1 MRNEEGLDNSDDDS
15 SKYKLLYLAPQIYDI
30 LRR

>member
-1 MRNEEGLDNSDDDS
+1 MRNQEGLDNSENS
-15 SKYKLLYLAPQIYDI
+15 SKYKYLYLAQQIYDI

>member
-1 MRNEEGLDNSDDDS
+1 MRNEEGLDNSNDS